1 MYGFF
6 KYKNALL
13 LKDVSCEN
21 SYGNEEQNCIEVTLL
36 SEHDRP
42 GYVSK

>member
-13 LKDVSCEN
+13 VKGDSREN
-21 SYGNEEQNCIEVTLL
+21 SYGNEEQNGI
-36 SEHDRP
+36 
-42 GYVSK
+42 

>member
-13 LKDVSCEN
+13 LKGVYGEN
-21 SYGNEEQNCIEVTLL
+21 TEMK
-36 SEHDRP
+36 
-42 GYVSK
+42 SKIAFN